1 LPFPHLIPLAAGLA
15 ASDAVRET
23 SGVETL
29 LKWPNDVVHRGR
41 KLGGILCEAQSGG
54 EAGGFA
60 VVGIGI
66 NVGHGPDDFPEGLR
80 AASTSVKIAGGNA
93 VTVEALFEALCRALD
108 GWYNVLARGDKEAVI
123 RAFEARPAFPPGAA
137 VTVETTGGRFTAEYR
152 GLDAEGRLVV
162 VRDGGAGTVALDAVL
177 AFDRVS

>member
-1 LPFPHLIPLAAGLA
+1 
-15 ASDAVRET
+15 
-23 SGVETL
+23 
-29 LKWPNDVVHRGR
+29 
-41 KLGGILCEAQSGG
+41 
-54 EAGGFA
+54 
-60 VVGIGI
+60 
-66 NVGHGPDDFPEGLR
+66 
-80 AASTSVKIAGGNA
+80 

-137 VTVETTGGRFTAEYR
+137 VTVETTGGRFGAEYR